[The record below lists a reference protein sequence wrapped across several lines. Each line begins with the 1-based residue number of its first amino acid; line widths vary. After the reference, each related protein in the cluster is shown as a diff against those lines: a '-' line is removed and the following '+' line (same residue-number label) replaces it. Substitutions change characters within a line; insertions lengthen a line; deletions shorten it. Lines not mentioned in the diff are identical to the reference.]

1 MPTFVW
7 SAALVPHEGKHRIKT
22 RSYSDSNNTHWNTSE
37 WANWLQVCVP
47 STPMQ
52 TYSESLQRYVCVQK
66 LTTNFLKTQNALK
79 SPKFELL
86 SLWCLN
92 YKLEYLWVLML
103 LGTKKGFL
111 VQISF
116 SVLAIKMKG
125 DLGLTKKPSS
135 SLVVSSV
142 QRVSSQNSKYS
153 EFLHLQF

>member
-1 MPTFVW
+1 
-7 SAALVPHEGKHRIKT
+7 
-22 RSYSDSNNTHWNTSE
+22 
-37 WANWLQVCVP
+37 
-47 STPMQ
+47 
-52 TYSESLQRYVCVQK
+52 
-66 LTTNFLKTQNALK
+66 
-79 SPKFELL
+79 
-86 SLWCLN
+86 
-92 YKLEYLWVLML
+92 ML

-153 EFLHLQF
+153 AFLHLQF